1 MGPTRLHM
9 NRIALS
15 LASLMLFQSCVVY
28 HKTPKSLDEASRL
41 RTTTRITNHTGVTD
55 KYDFILYED
64 GMYYGVFKD
73 FDERGKWVK
82 TPLQESEIEVVQTK
96 NKTASTLITI
106 GLITVPVLT
115 LVGVIAVGSI
125 SYSPW

>member
-1 MGPTRLHM
+1 MHM

-28 HKTPKSLDEASRL
+28 HKTPKSLEEASQA
-41 RTTTRITNHTGVTD
+41 RTTTRITNNTGETD

-64 GMYYGVFKD
+64 GVYYGMLKD

-82 TPLQESEIEVVQTK
+82 TPLKETEIEVVLTK

-106 GLITVPVLT
+106 GLITVPVVV
-115 LVGVIAVGSI
+115 LVGVIAVGLH
-125 SYSPW
+125 